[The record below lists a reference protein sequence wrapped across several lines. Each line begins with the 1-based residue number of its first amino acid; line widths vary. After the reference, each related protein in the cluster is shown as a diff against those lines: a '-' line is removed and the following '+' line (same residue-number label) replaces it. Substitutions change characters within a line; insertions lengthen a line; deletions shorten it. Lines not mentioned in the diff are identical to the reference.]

1 MYEGF
6 FSKFFSNKKK
16 VIEEPIKIDHK
27 KLSELNKDIIDD
39 LIPDI
44 LEIEGAIS
52 DFQLWK
58 RGFKRYVIKFPMN
71 CSNWKYDLDILLSDL
86 NRLDYI
92 LKDDYDLSFF
102 VELSFFVKSEY
113 LEEVTKVEM
122 EKFIHYKDLKNYI
135 LSKKDDLDHVR
146 HLSIRF
152 EEKT

>member
-6 FSKFFSNKKK
+6 FSKFFSKKKK
-16 VIEEPIKIDHK
+16 VIEEPKITVHK

-44 LEIEGAIS
+44 LEIQGAIS

-58 RGFKRYVIKFPMN
+58 RGFKRYVVKFTIEN
-71 CSNWKYDLDILLSDL
+71 NWKYDLDILLSDL
-86 NRLDYI
+86 NRLEVI

-102 VELSFFVKSEY
+102 IEISFFIKLEY
-113 LEEVTKVEM
+113 SDKVEFKIEM
-122 EKFIHYKDLKNYI
+122 EKFINFKDLKNYI
-135 LSKKDDLDHVR
+135 LSKKDYLDCIRQV
-146 HLSIRF
+146 SIRF

>member
-6 FSKFFSNKKK
+6 FSKFFSKKKK

-27 KLSELNKDIIDD
+27 KLSELSQDIIED

-44 LEIEGAIS
+44 LEIEGAVS

-58 RGFKRYVIKFPMN
+58 RGFKRYVINFPIN
-71 CSNWKYDLDILLSDL
+71 YYHWKSDINILLSDL
-86 NRLDYI
+86 NRLNSI

-113 LEEVTKVEM
+113 SKEVVKVEM
-122 EKFIHYKDLKNYI
+122 EKFIHYKDFKNYI
-135 LSKKDDLDHVR
+135 LSKEDDLDHVR
-146 HLSIRF
+146 QLSIRF

>member
-6 FSKFFSNKKK
+6 FSKFFSKKKK
-16 VIEEPIKIDHK
+16 VIEEPIKIEHK
-27 KLSELNKDIIDD
+27 KLSELSKDIIDD

-86 NRLDYI
+86 NRLNSI

-102 VELSFFVKSEY
+102 VEISFFIKSEY
-113 LEEVTKVEM
+113 SDKVEFKIEM
-122 EKFIHYKDLKNYI
+122 EKFVDFKDLKNYI
-135 LSKKDDLDHVR
+135 LSKDLDHIKQ
-146 HLSIRF
+146 LSIRF